1 MLTLFDHGL
10 SPFAQKV
17 KMALLEKAIPF
28 ECVVPD
34 LAAPD
39 ARFLAASPLK
49 EVPALIDGDV
59 ALFQSAIIVEY
70 LEDKWPANPILASDP
85 VDRARSR
92 TVQAMCDTQ
101 FEAVVFSMTE
111 FMAFKRA
118 EGEVAQAMLA
128 QARKDVAHLLQ
139 WLSAQ
144 LGPRP
149 YFNGQNFGLGDMAA
163 LPYLATA
170 SLYKLGPA
178 SDSPLGQWFER
189 CRQRPSF
196 QRCQA
201 DAKAELAGFKE
212 SVARV
217 QSGQWPRQYRD
228 HRLDWFIRSGG
239 TEIVTA
245 GLKAGTIRLSCL
257 PQIHTQG

>member
-10 SPFAQKV
+10 SPYAQKV
-17 KMALLEKAIPF
+17 KMALVEKALPF
-28 ECVVPD
+28 ECVIPD

-39 ARFLAASPLK
+39 GRFLAASPLK
-49 EVPALIDGDV
+49 EVPALVDGEV
-59 ALFQSAIIVEY
+59 TLFNSSIIVEY
-70 LEDKWPANPILASDP
+70 LEDKWPATPILASDP

-92 TVQAMCDTQ
+92 AVQSVCDSQLEAM
-101 FEAVVFSMTE
+101 VFSMTE
-111 FMAFKRA
+111 FIAFKRA
-118 EGEVAQAMLA
+118 EGELAQAMLA
-128 QARKDVAHLLQ
+128 KARQDVAHLLQ

-149 YFNGQNFGLGDMAA
+149 YFNGQTFGLGDMAA
-163 LPYLATA
+163 LPYLATV

-178 SDSPLGQWFER
+178 ADSPLGQWFER

-196 QRCQA
+196 LRCQA
-201 DAKAELAGFKE
+201 DAKAELAGFKA

-239 TEIVTA
+239 TEIVSA

-257 PQIHTQG
+257 PHLPTES